1 MADSSPSL
9 SEQAAIVWFRD
20 DLRIDANPA
29 LREAIE
35 RGADILALYIFDE
48 KHHRPLGGASR
59 WWLHHSLEAL
69 KADLNVHNVTLCI
82 RSGDAGEVLR
92 KVVKDVG
99 AKAVF
104 WNRRYTAS
112 GIKQDSDLKSGLKE
126 KEIEVKS
133 FNANLLHEPWT
144 IETNSGGPY
153 RVFTPFSRA
162 AREKGEP
169 DSPRSAPKSWK
180 VWTGE
185 VDSLEIEDLGLLPTE
200 PDWAQGLRDTW
211 QPGTKG
217 ARALLKSFVEE
228 KLSDYRDGRDSPALD
243 VTSRLSPH
251 LRFGEISPQEVWH
264 AAEVA
269 GVSREAVFKFQQE
282 LLWREFSHHLL
293 YHYPDLAS
301 VNYQSKFDAFPWRD
315 HESGKAAEQLRA
327 WQKGQTGYPIVDAG
341 MRQLW
346 HTGWMHNRLRMI
358 VASFLIKHL
367 MIDWRVGEAWF
378 WDTLVDA
385 DPANN
390 SAGWQW
396 VAGSGADAAP
406 YFRIFN
412 PITQGEKFDGA
423 GDYTRHWV
431 PELAKLPD
439 KHLYEPWSA
448 PKSILKDAGVEL
460 GKDYPKPLV
469 DHKQARERALEAFK
483 SIGDSASDD

>member
-1 MADSSPSL
+1 LTDSSPAL
-9 SEQAAIVWFRD
+9 SNQTAIVWFRD
-20 DLRIDANPA
+20 DLRVDDNPA
-29 LREAIE
+29 LHEAVE
-35 RGADILALYIFDE
+35 RGANILALYIFDE
-48 KHHRPLGGASR
+48 TQHRPLGGASH

-69 KADLNVHNVTLCI
+69 KADLNVHNVVLCI
-82 RSGDAGEVLR
+82 RSGDAGLILP
-92 KVVKDVG
+92 KVVQDAG
-99 AKAVF
+99 ARAVF
-104 WNRRYTAS
+104 WNRRYTKS
-112 GIKQDSDLKSGLKE
+112 GIAQDSDLKSELK
-126 KEIEVKS
+126 KNDIEAKS

-162 AREKGEP
+162 ARELGEP
-169 DSPRSAPKSWK
+169 ERPKSAPQSWK
-180 VWTGE
+180 VWTGDIE
-185 VDSLEIEDLGLLPTE
+185 SLEIEDLDLLPTE

-217 ARALLKSFVEE
+217 ARDRLTSFVED
-228 KLSDYRDGRDSPALD
+228 KLSIYRDGRDAPALD

-251 LRFGEISPQEVWH
+251 FRFGEISPREVWH

-269 GVSREAVFKFQQE
+269 DVSRDAVFKFQQE

-293 YHYPDLAS
+293 YYYPDLAS
-301 VNYQSKFDAFPWRD
+301 VNYQTKFDDFPWRD
-315 HESGKAAEQLRA
+315 HGSGEAADQLRA

-346 HTGWMHNRLRMI
+346 HTGWMHNRVRMI

-412 PITQGEKFDGA
+412 PITQGEKFDGD
-423 GDYTRHWV
+423 GEYTRYWV

-439 KHLYEPWSA
+439 KHLFEPWSA
-448 PKSILKDAGVEL
+448 PRSTLKDAGIEL
-460 GKDYPKPLV
+460 GSDYPEPLV
-469 DHKQARERALEAFK
+469 VHKEARECALAAFK